1 MNPTI
6 EHPDAPGGIVPPA
19 LHRTLPTFGL
29 LLIGDELLSGRRADQ
44 HVPKAIAL
52 LGERGLVLSYV
63 HMVGDDRAR
72 LTVALQTVFASGD
85 VVLCCGGIGATPDDH
100 TRQAAAAALN
110 RPLVMQPQA
119 QALIVQ
125 RMRAAAAEK
134 GEPLDA
140 QRPDNVQRLQMALF
154 PQGAQIV
161 PNPYSRIAGFSVGH
175 AHFFPGFPQMAWP
188 MMAWVLDSYY
198 APWHGQ
204 RDWCELHAIVL
215 STHEAALTPLM
226 EQIEAQWPNVKVF
239 SLPSVDHPVHGAHI
253 ELGVKGASRDAALAF
268 VALQEGLRQRN
279 VAFTPADQARK

>member
-1 MNPTI
+1 MSTPKRLRNPRAWCAAALI
-6 EHPDAPGGIVPPA
+6 LVLGAFAGNVLADPPDRVARIS
-19 LHRTLPTFGL
+19 F
-29 LLIGDELLSGRRADQ
+29 LSGNVSFQPA
-44 HVPKAIAL
+44 
-52 LGERGLVLSYV
+52 
-63 HMVGDDRAR
+63 GDDQWA
-72 LTVALQTVFASGD
+72 QAS
-85 VVLCCGGIGATPDDH
+85 
-100 TRQAAAAALN
+100 LN

-161 PNPYSRIAGFSVGH
+161 PNPYNRIAGFSVGH